1 MRRIISAGAVC
12 AMAIGLVVAPSAVG
26 KAAPKQV
33 SGAVSVLVSP
43 NPVPFTTTVVTASG
57 NVAASSS
64 CRKDRTVRFQ
74 YVNTRTGAVEPLA
87 VTAVTRSNGDYTA
100 SLPRPAVPTPPAT
113 LPQTYVLQATVD
125 QTERKVGSKK
135 KGKKKKRGR
144 QFICLQVSGQ
154 SSPVTFSAPPA
165 PPAP

>member
-1 MRRIISAGAVC
+1 MRKIIGASAVC
-12 AMAIGLVVAPSAVG
+12 ALAIGLVAAPAATG

-33 SGAVSVLVSP
+33 PGTVSVLVSP
-43 NPVPFTTTVVTASG
+43 NPVASTATGVTASG
-57 NVAASSS
+57 NVGASSS

-74 YVNTRTGAVEPLA
+74 YVNTLTGAVEPLA
-87 VTAVTRSNGDYTA
+87 VTAVTRSNGDYSAT
-100 SLPRPAVPTPPAT
+100 LPRPAAPTPPAT

-144 QFICLQVSGQ
+144 QFICLQVAGQ
-154 SSPVTFSAPPA
+154 SSPVTFSAPA
-165 PPAP
+165 PPPGP